1 MNIGSESY
9 KKYADAHAP
18 KSRVLYNS
26 AMAFL
31 IGGLIC
37 ASAEAMN
44 HLWEALGMT
53 QEDGGLLTSVVLV
66 FAAAVLTAAGI
77 FDNIAKVAGAGTLV
91 PITGFANSVV
101 SPAIEFQAEGQVF
114 GIGCKIFTIAGPVI
128 LYGIFS
134 SWVLGFVYW
143 MFW

>member
-53 QEDGGLLTSVVLV
+53 QEDGGASD
-66 FAAAVLTAAGI
+66 I
-77 FDNIAKVAGAGTLV
+77 RGAC
-91 PITGFANSVV
+91 F
-101 SPAIEFQAEGQVF
+101 
-114 GIGCKIFTIAGPVI
+114 CR
-128 LYGIFS
+128 S
-134 SWVLGFVYW
+134 SSYCRRDI
-143 MFW
+143 